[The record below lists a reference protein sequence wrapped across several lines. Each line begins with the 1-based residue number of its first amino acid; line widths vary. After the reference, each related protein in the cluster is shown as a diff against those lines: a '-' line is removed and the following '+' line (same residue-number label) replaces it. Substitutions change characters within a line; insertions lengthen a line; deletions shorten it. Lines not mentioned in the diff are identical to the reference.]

1 MSSSKIHSTAIVSAQ
16 AEISSD
22 VEVGPYCTIGPNV
35 KLGPG
40 NRLISHVVIDG
51 HTTIGSG
58 NVFYPFSVIGG
69 LPQDL
74 KYKGEKTELIIGNDN
89 TVRESVTLNLGTA
102 QGGGKTV
109 MGNNNL
115 LMAYT
120 HLGHDT
126 IMGSHCILANSAA
139 IAGHVILEDYVTIGG
154 LTGVTQFVHVG
165 SHVYCGAGAM
175 IDKDA
180 PPYSILVGARPCEV
194 KGTNLVGLR
203 RRGFKNE
210 VISAINESLK
220 LWRETEIQKDVCLQ
234 KIEAEF
240 GSFAEVRILLDF
252 IRNSKNGCLR

>member
-1 MSSSKIHSTAIVSAQ
+1 MSSPKIHSTAIVSPH
-16 AEISSD
+16 AEIASD
-22 VEVGPYCTIGPNV
+22 VEIGPYCTIGPHV
-35 KLGPG
+35 KIGSG
-40 NRLISHVVIDG
+40 TRLISHVVMDG
-51 HTTIGSG
+51 HTTVGTG
-58 NVFYPFSVIGG
+58 NLFHPFSVIGG

-74 KYKGEKTELIIGNDN
+74 KYKGENTELIIGNDN
-89 TVRESVTLNLGTA
+89 TIRESVTLNLGTV

-109 MGNNNL
+109 MGSNNL

-126 IMGSHCILANSAA
+126 IMGNNCILANSAA
-139 IAGHVILEDYVTIGG
+139 IAGHVILEDHVTIGG

-165 SHVYCGAGAM
+165 THVYCGAGAM

-180 PPYSILVGARPCEV
+180 PPYAILVGARPCEV

-220 LWRETEIQKDVCLQ
+220 LWRDHGIQKDECLQ
-234 KIEAEF
+234 KIESQY
-240 GSFAEVRILLDF
+240 GSFAEVKALLEF